1 MKILIILFCI
11 ASCSLKVSSQSYH
24 PVIEDDKVWLESFN
38 MGVNICNYESVYQLR
53 FGGDT
58 LINEFTYRKIL
69 SRTYSP
75 VSAGPYCPPFVLNQN
90 WFELDYVFMRED
102 TTARKVFI
110 WTLGDN
116 PDGEEVL
123 LYDFNLQVGDTI
135 PASGYVTGGID
146 CVIYSIEDFLLLNGE
161 VRKKY
166 HYSGLDSYYIESIGG
181 SSGLFQRFWQGFGFW
196 WQTMCVEQNGVDL
209 HSPGG
214 GNIICNWLSL
224 GTDEESFPEVS
235 IYPNPSSGNFVL
247 EIGTSEF
254 GNSNVK
260 LNIFN
265 AMGQQIFSEPIQ
277 SARNSIQLPPISGIY
292 FWQLQNHANTVKFGK
307 IMVN

>member
-1 MKILIILFCI
+1 MKRLIILLCI

-24 PVIEDDKVWLESFN
+24 PVIEDDKVWLESFYI
-38 MGVNICNYESVYQLR
+38 GANICYYESVYQLR

-69 SRTYSP
+69 SRSYSP

-102 TTARKVFI
+102 TTARKVYLWI
-110 WTLGDN
+110 VESN
-116 PDGEEVL
+116 QSSQEIL

-135 PASGYVTGGID
+135 EPSSYLTDGADNFIISSV
-146 CVIYSIEDFLLLNGE
+146 EDVMLLNGE
-161 VRKKY
+161 MRKKY
-166 HYSGLDSYYIESIGG
+166 NYGEGFSFYIEGVGG
-181 SSGLFQRFWQGFGFW
+181 EYGLFQRFFQGIGFW
-196 WQTMCVEQNGVDL
+196 WQTMCVRQNGIDL
-209 HSPGG
+209 YSASY
-214 GNIICNWLSL
+214 CNWLSL
-224 GTDEESFPEVS
+224 GTEEENFPEVS
-235 IYPNPSSGNFVL
+235 IYPNPSNGNFVL

-254 GNSNVK
+254 GNSNLQ

-292 FWQLQNHANTVKFGK
+292 FWQLQNRSNTVKSGK
-307 IMVN
+307 ILVN